1 MSANKKKLNGVVRG
15 FISSPAAGGIILI
28 LASVAAIVVANSP
41 LLEGYE
47 SLLKY
52 KTVGLSTEHWVNDGL
67 MAIFFLFVGLEIK
80 RELLVG
86 QLATWSQRAL
96 PGFAALGG
104 VAVPALIYAGFNAS
118 NAETLRGWAIPA
130 ATDIA
135 FALGVLTLLGRRVP
149 ASLKIFLSA
158 RPSLMTWEP

>member
-67 MAIFFLFVGLEIK
+67 MAIF
-80 RELLVG
+80 
-86 QLATWSQRAL
+86 
-96 PGFAALGG
+96 
-104 VAVPALIYAGFNAS
+104 
-118 NAETLRGWAIPA
+118 
-130 ATDIA
+130 
-135 FALGVLTLLGRRVP
+135 
-149 ASLKIFLSA
+149 
-158 RPSLMTWEP
+158 